1 MERVLKPWPAL
12 WALVIGFFMILID
25 TTIVS
30 VANPSIMKGL
40 DLGTDYNAVIWV
52 TSAYLLA
59 YAVPLLIT
67 GRLGDRFGPKNIYLI
82 GLVVFTGASA
92 WCGFAGHI
100 GILIAARVVQ
110 GLGAALMT
118 PQTMAVITRIFP
130 PDRRGAAMGLWGAV
144 AGVATLVGPL
154 LGGILV
160 DTLGWEWIFFINVPV
175 GIVAF
180 ILAVRLVPKLPTHTH
195 SFDILGVVLS
205 AVGMF
210 LLVFGIQEGGTYDWG
225 VIWGP
230 ISVWGLIISGIV
242 VLAAFIVWQAVNKK
256 EPLLPLP
263 LFRDR
268 NFSLANG
275 AITTVGFAV
284 TCMAL
289 PLVFYFQTVRGLTPT
304 ESALMLAPT
313 AVLSGVLAPFVGRL
327 IDRVNPRNITTPALV
342 LFSFSLFLYSRMLS
356 PDVNIWL
363 LLIPSSLLGIAMSGV
378 WGPISTTATRNL
390 PMNQAGAGSGVFNTT
405 RQIGAVLGSAS
416 IAALI
421 ESRLAVDLPKAP
433 GGAANAGAATSGTEL
448 PQFLHA
454 GFTQAMSEALL
465 LPAAVAFLGALIVI
479 WWERPKPRAWG
490 AGAPA
495 GAGAGAGAAGA
506 GAGTAGAGAA
516 GAGAGAAEPAGVGA
530 VQSGAASTADEA
542 TGPTHGA
549 HAAPVPVDAT
559 PRGSHAA
566 PVPPATDVAP
576 GEEPPHGIH
585 AAPVTD

>member
-1 MERVLKPWPAL
+1 MERELKPWPAL

-30 VANPSIMKGL
+30 VANPSIMEGL
-40 DLGTDYNAVIWV
+40 KLGNDYNAVIWV
-52 TSAYLLA
+52 TSAYLLS

-82 GLVVFTGASA
+82 GLVIFTLASA
-92 WCGFAGHI
+92 WCGFSGVMPGGGI
-100 GILIAARVVQ
+100 GMLITARVVQ

-160 DTLGWEWIFFINVPV
+160 DSLGWEWIFFINVPV

-180 ILAVRLVPKLPTHTH
+180 VLAMRLVPKLPTHTH
-195 SFDILGVVLS
+195 AFDIFGVILS

-210 LLVFGIQEGGTYDWG
+210 LLVFGIQEGNTFDWNAG
-225 VIWGP
+225 VWTMIVAG
-230 ISVWGLIISGIV
+230 VV
-242 VLAAFIVWQAVNKK
+242 VLIGFVVWQAVNKK
-256 EPLLPLP
+256 EPLLPLA

-268 NFSLANG
+268 NFSLSNG
-275 AITTVGFAV
+275 AITMVGFAV
-284 TCMAL
+284 TCMSL

-313 AVLSGVLAPFVGRL
+313 AIFSGVLAPFVGKI
-327 IDRVNPRNITTPALV
+327 IDRVNPRYIATPGLL
-342 LFSFSLFLYSRMLS
+342 LFAIALFLYSRMLS
-356 PDVNIWL
+356 PDISIWWL
-363 LLIPSSLLGIAMSGV
+363 LLPSALMGIAMSGV

-421 ESRLAVDLPKAP
+421 EGRLAVDLPKAP
-433 GGAANAGAATSGTEL
+433 GGAAPTEVNAGAEL
-448 PQFLHA
+448 PDFLHA
-454 GFTQAMSEALL
+454 GFTQAMAESLL
-465 LPAAVAFLGALIVI
+465 LPAAVALVGALIVAF
-479 WWERPKPRAWG
+479 WARPKPPAWG
-490 AGAPA
+490 PR
-495 GAGAGAGAAGA
+495 AAGA
-506 GAGTAGAGAA
+506 GAGEAGAGAA
-516 GAGAGAAEPAGVGA
+516 PVAASAVAGGAPAG
-530 VQSGAASTADEA
+530 EE
-542 TGPTHGA
+542 PPHGA
-549 HAAPVPVDAT
+549 HAAPVVD
-559 PRGSHAA
+559 
-566 PVPPATDVAP
+566 
-576 GEEPPHGIH
+576 
-585 AAPVTD
+585 